1 MVTIASTKNRDYN
14 SFFAQVIDMIDNDYS
29 EPPKILICTLPQDSN
44 DSSVSFYDMNSIDL
58 YQAAGII
65 QYEATRS
72 AIMEE
77 QFNMDLEYLDDDFN
91 YDVAEDTEDGT
102 EKIR

>member
-29 EPPKILICTLPQDSN
+29 EPPKILVCAIPNDNN

-77 QFNMDLEYLDDDFN
+77 QANMDLEYMDDDFD
-91 YDVAEDTEDGT
+91 YDVAEDTDDGT